1 MTSQSFIK
9 VLDFQDGL
17 IRIYHYEFASN
28 FDLIGKHN
36 SGKPASET
44 SPPSGN
50 IATGLSRF
58 TGPRGNPFALVVPDF
73 SARVIKN
80 DC

>member
-1 MTSQSFIK
+1 MNPEFIK

-17 IRIYHYEFASN
+17 VCIFHYEFASN
-28 FDLIGKHN
+28 INLIGKHN

-50 IATGLSRF
+50 IATGLSRYAGIDEGLSSPSGSGF
-58 TGPRGNPFALVVPDF
+58 FMRKGDENE
-73 SARVIKN
+73 
-80 DC
+80 